1 MAETDTG
8 SMRSD
13 ANWFIRDGAFIAR
26 TITRCL
32 TRVKVTG
39 ALDAVPRNGPMI
51 IVSNHASNAD
61 GVIVGA
67 WLIPR
72 LGRRIHWLGKRE
84 MTRWPIVG
92 PIVLAGSVHPVDR
105 DNVDIDVFRLLL
117 RILEAG
123 NVVVVFPEGTR
134 SATGVMQAAKD
145 GVAML
150 ALRSDAR
157 ILPVGVVDTDRFWPK
172 GKLPRLGGH
181 VEMRVGEPFKLSEVL
196 PSGLDRR
203 AAKAAAT
210 ELIMRRIAALLPA
223 RQQGVYGTPPASPEP
238 AADGAANVAANV
250 AVKPD
255 PEVSARRVR

>member
-1 MAETDTG
+1 MAETDSG
-8 SMRSD
+8 SVRSD
-13 ANWFIRDGAFIAR
+13 ANWFIRGTAFVAR

-32 TRVKVTG
+32 TRVRISG
-39 ALDAVPRNGPMI
+39 ALDSIPQDGPLI
-51 IVSNHASNAD
+51 IVSNHVSNAD
-61 GVIVGA
+61 GVLVGA
-67 WLIPR
+67 WLTPR

-92 PIVLAGSVHPVDR
+92 PFVLAGSVHPVDR

-123 NVVVVFPEGTR
+123 NVIVVFPEGTR
-134 SATGVMQAAKD
+134 SASGEMQAAKD

-150 ALRSDAR
+150 ALRSGAQ

-172 GKLPRLGGH
+172 GKVPRLGGR
-181 VEMRVGEPFKLSEVL
+181 VEMRVGEPFRLADVL
-196 PSGLDRR
+196 PAGLDRR

-223 RQQGVYGTPPASPEP
+223 RQRGVYGQP
-238 AADGAANVAANV
+238 
-250 AVKPD
+250 KPD
-255 PEVSARRVR
+255 RGVAPPRVR